1 MKKRKNNYLERKK
14 SKKILNKIKSYST
27 LVIFLILLLFFFN
40 IFDVKTNFIILLFSL
55 IIIIIL
61 YYNQKIRMIEYKM
74 KSNVPPLKK
83 ECREDFIE
91 NFEFNVI
98 ENEKLD
104 EINNVSCKQTN
115 GARINYHCASKDYKS
130 RINPI
135 NGSVINNLYSDFKNN
150 VPTYLNEN
158 VLQSNKKKYNPN
170 FLTKTDN
177 NKLIGSPNP
186 KTLVPPIITPRVY
199 DLQYWTMTN
208 NFRPEIINYEKG
220 RYEDESGYK
229 VKELMMSNDIP
240 PENYL
245 RPIKVKKKGE
255 TKQPNY
261 SFRKMGNNKYKTMEN
276 FSDDTIHQNTRNKS
290 SVVSEEHFQKEK
302 EGKYNKMNDDEY
314 QLFNKDFKTNP
325 YFKDKYN
332 PNLFTSTITPG
343 TYHINDRN
351 EPINSLMGVSNEQQF
366 EPSNYETIEP
376 FETVNM
382 SNTYD
387 PRFNGYGTSYR
398 TYIDENVGQPRFYY
412 DDVNAIKMPNYI
424 TRNAI
429 DVTTFGDSYGPL
441 NSGNEYTQNIHRM
454 ADEDFTDSTINFRTE
469 MMDRLMRKR
478 NAESWQQRTFPIRTG
493 GQRMLK

>member
-1 MKKRKNNYLERKK
+1 
-14 SKKILNKIKSYST
+14 
-27 LVIFLILLLFFFN
+27 
-40 IFDVKTNFIILLFSL
+40 
-55 IIIIIL
+55 
-61 YYNQKIRMIEYKM
+61 MIEYKM

>member
-1 MKKRKNNYLERKK
+1 MRKRKNNY
-14 SKKILNKIKSYST
+14 SKKNLNKIKSYST
-27 LVIFLILLLFFFN
+27 LVIFLILLLFFFD
-40 IFDVKTNFIILLFSL
+40 IFDFKTNFIILLFSL

-74 KSNVPPLKK
+74 KTKAPLCKK
-83 ECREDFIE
+83 KSKEDFIE

-104 EINNVSCKQTN
+104 SENNVSCKQTN

-130 RINPI
+130 PVNPI
-135 NGSVINNLYSDFKNN
+135 NSSVINNLYSDLKNN

-186 KTLVPPIITPRVY
+186 KTLVPPIIAPRTV
-199 DLQYWTMTN
+199 DLQYWSMTN
-208 NFRPEIINYEKG
+208 NFRPEIINSEKG
-220 RYEDESGYK
+220 RYEDESGYR
-229 VKELMMSNDIP
+229 VKEQILSNEMP

-245 RPIKVKKKGE
+245 RPRKVLKKGD
-255 TKQPNY
+255 TKYPNY
-261 SFRKMGNNKYKTMEN
+261 TFRKMGDNKYKTMEN

-290 SVVSEEHFQKEK
+290 SPISEEHFQKD
-302 EGKYNKMNDDEY
+302 GRYSKMNEDEY
-314 QLFNKDFKTNP
+314 QLFNKDFRTNP

-332 PNLFTSTITPG
+332 PNVFTSTVTPG

-351 EPINSLMGVSNEQQF
+351 EPINSLMGVSYEQQF
-366 EPSNYETIEP
+366 EPSNYDIIEP

-398 TYIDENVGQPRFYY
+398 SYIDENVGQPRFYY

-424 TRNAI
+424 SRNAI

-441 NSGNEYTQNIHRM
+441 NSGNEYTQNIHRL

-478 NAESWQQRTFPIRTG
+478 NSESWQQRTFPIRTG